1 MTLLKAGRRR
11 TAPRPAAGAPPWL
24 LVVSALCAS
33 VAAIPLVYLVVR
45 AADAGLAELVD
56 TLLRE
61 RVLRLTLNSVGLAVA
76 VTASCLVLG
85 TAVAWVIS
93 RIRMPGGPTWLLVAA
108 LPLAVPSY
116 LAAYGWMVAIPSF
129 NGFFASWLVM
139 TAVCL
144 PYVALPVAAALR
156 GASGDLEA
164 VARTLGS
171 GPVGA
176 FRAATWPRVR
186 PAATAGALLVAL
198 YTLSDFGAVSMLR
211 FQTLTW
217 GINSAYGASF
227 DRNQAAL
234 LALVLVVLALTVVAG
249 ERKTR
254 GQVTA
259 TATRTVP
266 MRTVRLRWLPV
277 VAVVVLAS
285 PVGGVIVPVGGL
297 VSKLIEAETIQGIDV
312 PRLFGA
318 IGTTLVLSVAG
329 ALVAVILALP
339 IAVLAARYRG
349 RIVNAIESV
358 GYLGHALPGI
368 VVGLSL
374 VFFSLAVLPTLY
386 QTVVMLVFAYC
397 VLFMSKAIGSA
408 RSGLA
413 AVPEGLI
420 DVSRSLG
427 LSPLATW
434 WRVTGRIAAPAIG
447 VGALLVGIAIMKEL
461 PATLLLRPTGISTL
475 AVELWNRTA
484 VLEFGSAAPY
494 AAALV
499 LLAAVPA
506 FVLSGIRS
514 FAKEEE

>member
-1 MTLLKAGRRR
+1 M
-11 TAPRPAAGAPPWL
+11 
-24 LVVSALCAS
+24 
-33 VAAIPLVYLVVR
+33 
-45 AADAGLAELVD
+45 
-56 TLLRE
+56 
-61 RVLRLTLNSVGLAVA
+61 
-76 VTASCLVLG
+76 
-85 TAVAWVIS
+85 
-93 RIRMPGGPTWLLVAA
+93 
-108 LPLAVPSY
+108 
-116 LAAYGWMVAIPSF
+116 
-129 NGFFASWLVM
+129 
-139 TAVCL
+139 
-144 PYVALPVAAALR
+144 
-156 GASGDLEA
+156 
-164 VARTLGS
+164 
-171 GPVGA
+171 
-176 FRAATWPRVR
+176 
-186 PAATAGALLVAL
+186 
-198 YTLSDFGAVSMLR
+198 
-211 FQTLTW
+211 
-217 GINSAYGASF
+217 
-227 DRNQAAL
+227 
-234 LALVLVVLALTVVAG
+234 
-249 ERKTR
+249 
-254 GQVTA
+254 
-259 TATRTVP
+259 
-266 MRTVRLRWLPV
+266 
-277 VAVVVLAS
+277 
-285 PVGGVIVPVGGL
+285 
-297 VSKLIEAETIQGIDV
+297 
-312 PRLFGA
+312 
-318 IGTTLVLSVAG
+318 LSVAG
-329 ALVAVILALP
+329 AFVAVILALP